1 MSMSTVNIR
10 IDEDLKNKSEI
21 ILEDMGLNMTTA
33 FKIFLKEVIRS
44 HSIPFRIT
52 SDLFYSES
60 NQKAIQKSM
69 SQFENGDVVVKTM
82 DELRKMENE

>member
-1 MSMSTVNIR
+1 MSMSTINIR
-10 IDEDLKNKSEI
+10 IDEDLKNKSEM

-44 HSIPFRIT
+44 HSIPFKIT

-60 NQKAIQKSM
+60 NKKAIQKSVN
-69 SQFENGDVVVKTM
+69 QFENGYVVVKTVEDM
-82 DELRKMENE
+82 RKMENE

>member
-1 MSMSTVNIR
+1 MPMLTINIR
-10 IDEDLKNKSEI
+10 IDADLKNKSEM

-44 HSIPFRIT
+44 HSIPFQIK

-60 NQKAIQKSM
+60 NQKALAESIK
-69 SQFENGDVVVKTM
+69 QFESGNTVVKTM
-82 DELRKMENE
+82 GELREMENE

>member
-1 MSMSTVNIR
+1 MSMSTINIR
-10 IDEDLKNKSEI
+10 IDEDLKNKSEM

-44 HSIPFRIT
+44 HSIPFQIK

-60 NQKAIQKSM
+60 NQKALAESIK
-69 SQFENGDVVVKTM
+69 QFESGNTVVKTM
-82 DELRKMENE
+82 DELREMENE